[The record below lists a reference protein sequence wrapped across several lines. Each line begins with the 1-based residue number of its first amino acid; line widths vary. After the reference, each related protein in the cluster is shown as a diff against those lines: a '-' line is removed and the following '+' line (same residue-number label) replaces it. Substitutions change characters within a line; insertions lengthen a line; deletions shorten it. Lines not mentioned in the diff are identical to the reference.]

1 MAIWIQSLS
10 WTLIYSLVQGF
21 AVFAS
26 LWLVLK
32 LAHVTSANVRYHL
45 SLSALTVMMAW
56 FVGTWWQQFHSLLPN
71 EEQLLTVGT
80 ANPVVLWLP
89 LQRFSVADSLNNLH
103 DFKSSVIVFFPW
115 FTACYFLGLLL
126 MLARFSAGIL
136 QLFSLRTG
144 GAVQPSAALNE
155 LFLTQKRYIKLNGPV
170 KLLISANAQVPMV
183 IGFLKPIIL
192 LPAAA
197 ITQLDP
203 QQLETILL
211 HELAHIK
218 RHDYL
223 VNILQTI
230 VETILFFNP
239 FVWFI
244 STMIRREREHCCDD
258 LVVNHVSEPILYAT
272 ALASLA
278 SQRRTVS
285 HIIVAATGKPT
296 QLYNRIERIMEM
308 KKKSFSY
315 SQMVATIIIIA
326 TITSSIV
333 LAKPGFSK
341 NKKSKSTIAT
351 TNPIPNQTQ
360 SENID
365 ILSGGKERV
374 AVTITT
380 DKRKETQVGHEA
392 VSVKKIDKPVGE
404 IVTGQLP
411 REQVANTN
419 VSEENVLVGR
429 LLEARLV
436 DQVKG
441 FVVEKKQNK
450 LYVNGMLQKDEIAAK
465 YLLNLNK
472 EVIRV
477 QVFSMDERMRMHPD
491 ASFIQ
496 ILLPATFSSPCVDTR
511 PAKKDDC

>member
-21 AVFAS
+21 AVYAS

-32 LAHVTSANVRYHL
+32 LARVTSASVRYHL
-45 SLSALTVMMAW
+45 SLSALTVLMAW
-56 FVGTWWQQFHSLLPN
+56 FVGTWWQQFHLLLPV
-71 EEQLLTVGT
+71 EAQQLTPDT
-80 ANPVVLWLP
+80 ANTVVLWLP
-89 LQRFSVADSLNNLH
+89 LQGFSGADGLNNINAIQSLT
-103 DFKSSVIVFFPW
+103 SQWFPW
-115 FTACYFLGLLL
+115 LAAFYILGLVL
-126 MLARFSAGIL
+126 MLVRFSAGML

-144 GAVQPSAALNE
+144 GAVPSGAALNE
-155 LFLTQKRYIKLNGPV
+155 LFLTQKRHLKLDVPIKLFISV
-170 KLLISANAQVPMV
+170 KAQVPMV

-197 ITQLDP
+197 VAQLDP

-223 VNILQTI
+223 VNILQTV

-239 FVWFI
+239 FVWVI

-258 LVVNHVSEPILYAT
+258 LVVNHISEPILYAT

-278 SQRRTVS
+278 SHRRTVPIN
-285 HIIVAATGKPT
+285 IIAATGEPT

-326 TITSSIV
+326 TITGSIV
-333 LAKPGFSK
+333 LAKPIFSK
-341 NKKSKSTIAT
+341 NKKGKAAIAST
-351 TNPIPNQTQ
+351 NQMPNPNQ
-360 SENID
+360 SEKID
-365 ILSGGKERV
+365 MVSGVKDKG

-380 DKRKETQVGHEA
+380 DKRNEKQVVDEGGTMKTSERSGA
-392 VSVKKIDKPVGE
+392 E
-404 IVTGQLP
+404 IAAQQLP
-411 REQVANTN
+411 REQAANTT

-441 FVVEKKQNK
+441 FVVEKQQGR
-450 LYVNGMLQKDEIAAK
+450 LYINGMSQKDEIATK
-465 YLLNLNK
+465 YLQNLKK
-472 EVIRV
+472 ETLRV

-511 PAKKDDC
+511 PVKKDDC

>member
-21 AVFAS
+21 AVYAS
-26 LWLVLK
+26 LLLVLK
-32 LAHVTSANVRYHL
+32 LARVTSANVRYHL
-45 SLSALTVMMAW
+45 SLSALTVLMAW
-56 FVGTWWQQFHSLLPN
+56 FVGTWWQQFHSLLPI
-71 EEQLLTVGT
+71 EEQLLRVDT
-80 ANPVVLWLP
+80 ANTEVLWLP
-89 LQRFSVADSLNNLH
+89 LQRFAVVDSLSNLR
-103 DFKSSVIVFFPW
+103 DLQSSIIVFFPW
-115 FTACYFLGLLL
+115 FTACYFLGLVL
-126 MLARFSAGIL
+126 MLARFSAGML

-144 GAVQPSAALNE
+144 GAVQPSAAMNE
-155 LFLTQKRYIKLNGPV
+155 LFLTQKRHIKLDGPV
-170 KLLISANAQVPMV
+170 KLIISAKAQVPMV

-197 ITQLDP
+197 VAQLDP

-285 HIIVAATGKPT
+285 LNIVAATGEPT
-296 QLYNRIERIMEM
+296 QLYNRIERMMDM

-333 LAKPGFSK
+333 LAKPSFPK
-341 NKKSKSTIAT
+341 NKKSKAVIASA
-351 TNPIPNQTQ
+351 NQIPNQTH
-360 SENID
+360 SENIN
-365 ILSGGKERV
+365 LVSGGKDKE
-374 AVTITT
+374 AMTIST
-380 DKRKETQVGHEA
+380 DKRNEKQVVNEA
-392 VSVKKIDKPVGE
+392 VPMKKSE
-404 IVTGQLP
+404 RTGAKIAAQQLP
-411 REQVANTN
+411 GEQVANTN

-441 FVVEKKQNK
+441 FVVEKQQGR
-450 LYVNGMLQKDEIAAK
+450 LYINGMLQKDEIAAR
-465 YLLNLNK
+465 YLLNLK
-472 EVIRV
+472 KATIRV